1 MSRVNISEEELK
13 KLMDAETW
21 LTPEECLEYG
31 FATKIMKEPETG
43 VNQSAI
49 KMIKD
54 KILGMPVALEAIRTE
69 INAEDIAD
77 KIVEKITPL
86 LNKESDCTGFGT
98 FFNSKKGDKK

>member
-1 MSRVNISEEELK
+1 
-13 KLMDAETW
+13 
-21 LTPEECLEYG
+21 
-31 FATKIMKEPETG
+31 
-43 VNQSAI
+43 
-49 KMIKD
+49 MIKD